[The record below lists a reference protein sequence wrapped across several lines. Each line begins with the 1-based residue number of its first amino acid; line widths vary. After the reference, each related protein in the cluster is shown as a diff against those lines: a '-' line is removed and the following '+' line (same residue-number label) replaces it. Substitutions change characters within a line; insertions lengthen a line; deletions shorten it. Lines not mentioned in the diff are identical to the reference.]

1 MDQRFQAFI
10 EAAVQQAKAA
20 QALLWADEIA
30 ERIASSTP
38 LSVRAA
44 DIAEQIAREAA
55 RLGVAVTVAQ
65 SQRAAKRDRCGR
77 VAA

>member
-1 MDQRFQAFI
+1 MDLRFQAFI

-20 QALLWADEIA
+20 ESLLWAEEIA

-38 LSVRAA
+38 LSVRLS
-44 DIAEQIAREAA
+44 DISAQIAREAA
-55 RLGVAVTVAQ
+55 RMGVAVTVAP
-65 SQRAAKRDRCGR
+65 SGKAAKRERCGR